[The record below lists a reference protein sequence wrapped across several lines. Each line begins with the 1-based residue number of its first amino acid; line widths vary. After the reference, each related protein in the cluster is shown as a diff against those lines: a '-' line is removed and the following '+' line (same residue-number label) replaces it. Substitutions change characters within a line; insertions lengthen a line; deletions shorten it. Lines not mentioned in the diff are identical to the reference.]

1 MKPVRDPEGAEL
13 KHLVAACELAG
24 KLVLEIGC
32 GDGAF
37 TRQYARMA
45 DSVVG
50 IDPLAAEVKLAKK
63 KTRRTSVQLL
73 VGRGEGLP
81 ISAHIF
87 DIAIFACS
95 L

>member
-37 TRQYARMA
+37 TRQYAHMA
-45 DSVVG
+45 GSVVG
-50 IDPLAAEVKLAKK
+50 IDPLTAEVKLAKK

-87 DIAIFACS
+87 DTAIFACS